1 MFWLMALNL
10 LQHTSF
16 KSEHA
21 PLQAT
26 EALVV
31 ALSLKPALTVSQT
44 AFFFFAHELMRYV
57 HSNCKIEYALLKG
70 IVEKA

>member
-10 LQHTSF
+10 LPHTSF

-26 EALVV
+26 EALVA

-44 AFFFFAHELMRYV
+44 AFFFFCSHELMSYV
-57 HSNCKIEYALLKG
+57 HSNCKIVYAL
-70 IVEKA
+70 

>member
-26 EALVV
+26 EALVA

-44 AFFFFAHELMRYV
+44 GFFFFFFSHELMSYV
-57 HSNCKIEYALLKG
+57 HSNCKIVYAL
-70 IVEKA
+70 